1 MSKLSYGLNISA
13 KKAPGASRPLPAKR
27 KTIFDDDED
36 SEHEGNDNQ
45 GERVE
50 QIGGLHEDSSG
61 RPRNKNLDGSLN
73 GPPSGG
79 KAEPPSKKG
88 PSTLYGSLSTAHS
101 ANKYSK
107 TATELDPSIYDYD
120 SFHTASTA
128 ARAKSPG
135 AVDHKPKYMS
145 NLLAAAE
152 VRKRDQLRA
161 KEKLLAK
168 ERELEG
174 DEFADKEKFVTQAYK
189 DQQKENARLE
199 EEERQREEEAAKR
212 KDKTGMLGFYK
223 GILDKV
229 EQRHE
234 KVAKA
239 AADAKPEDLEEAASK
254 EKSAEELAR
263 EANAK
268 GANVIVNDD
277 GQIVDKRQ
285 LLSAGLNAGVNP
297 RNGPLAPSSK
307 FDGRGQDP
315 RHSQRGRETRNMEE
329 QLLQAMKRSVES
341 DSEEDEGGRASKS
354 RRLEDEILGKDR

>member
-1 MSKLSYGLNISA
+1 MARKMDRLLAAKL
-13 KKAPGASRPLPAKR
+13 RPPLR
-27 KTIFDDDED
+27 
-36 SEHEGNDNQ
+36 
-45 GERVE
+45 
-50 QIGGLHEDSSG
+50 
-61 RPRNKNLDGSLN
+61 
-73 GPPSGG
+73 
-79 KAEPPSKKG
+79 KG

-120 SFHTASTA
+120 SFHTATSAT
-128 ARAKSPG
+128 RAKSPG
-135 AVDHKPKYMS
+135 AADRKPKYMS

-199 EEERQREEEAAKR
+199 EEERKREEEAAKR

-223 GILDKV
+223 GVLDKD

-234 KVAKA
+234 KAVKA
-239 AADAKPEDLEEAASK
+239 AAEAKPEDIEEATG
-254 EKSAEELAR
+254 EKSLEELAK

-285 LLSAGLNAGVNP
+285 LLSAGLNAGAKP
-297 RNGPLAPSSK
+297 KAPSTPSSGPESRSR
-307 FDGRGQDP
+307 DSRYN
-315 RHSQRGRETRNMEE
+315 QRGRETKNMEE
-329 QLLQAMKRSVES
+329 QLLQAMKRSVDS
-341 DSEEDEGGRASKS
+341 DSEDDKGGRASKS
-354 RRLEDEILGKDR
+354 RRLEDEILGKNR